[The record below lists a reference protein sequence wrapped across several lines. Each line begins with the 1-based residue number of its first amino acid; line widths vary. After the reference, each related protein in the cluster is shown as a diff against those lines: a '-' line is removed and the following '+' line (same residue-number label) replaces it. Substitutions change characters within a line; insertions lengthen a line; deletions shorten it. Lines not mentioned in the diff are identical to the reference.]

1 MAGVNCTFLLNS
13 GGSILLN
20 DGTSV
25 LQMNDITCSAGLAN
39 CKFLLNAGGNITLNA
54 GGELQMNRDDCSAGP
69 TPATGGTSGTG
80 TRVRKRVGKQL
91 ISDNLGNRPT
101 SVTSGESTARIIF
114 KAKGLTKARWPILK
128 SINESKCI
136 KKPHQMGESVAKI
149 IFKTV
154 NESLS
159 HIYFKHTMES
169 FAIPHPSI
177 QMGRQIRLSKLSM
190 LKEVAQQ
197 IFSMDKP
204 SSIRT
209 FEFNESL
216 TSWYG
221 EASQVKLTKMW
232 EEINIKQRIS
242 ILKKLE
248 VPIADRQTLASQP
261 FNKLPDSI
269 REPMTELKDE
279 ELVGFLIGIIPLATA
294 ALILNIL
301 DASPDTPIDKIKELP
316 LDIDK
321 VKDVK
326 PITLDNPL
334 IAFTHSSS
342 FIGNVRYNTDTLEMR
357 ILLNGKAYNFCNVS
371 RRLFDAFEGAGS
383 KGAFFAREIRT
394 LHDC

>member
-25 LQMNDITCSAGLAN
+25 LQMNDISCSAGLAN

-204 SSIRT
+204 STIRGFT
-209 FEFNESL
+209 FNE
-216 TSWYG
+216 
-221 EASQVKLTKMW
+221 ECHNEQ
-232 EEINIKQRIS
+232 
-242 ILKKLE
+242 
-248 VPIADRQTLASQP
+248 
-261 FNKLPDSI
+261 
-269 REPMTELKDE
+269 
-279 ELVGFLIGIIPLATA
+279 
-294 ALILNIL
+294 
-301 DASPDTPIDKIKELP
+301 
-316 LDIDK
+316 
-321 VKDVK
+321 
-326 PITLDNPL
+326 L

-342 FIGNVRYNTDTLEMR
+342 FIGNVRYDTDSLEMR

-371 RRLFDAFEGAGS
+371 RRLFDAFEGASS
-383 KGAFFAREIRT
+383 KGAFFQREIRT